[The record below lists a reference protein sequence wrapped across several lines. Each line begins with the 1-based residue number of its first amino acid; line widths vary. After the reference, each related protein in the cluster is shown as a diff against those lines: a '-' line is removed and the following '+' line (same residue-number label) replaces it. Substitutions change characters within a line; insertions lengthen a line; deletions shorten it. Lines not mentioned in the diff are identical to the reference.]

1 MDFQWGTK
9 VLPFKINVF
18 ITVDGIVLIVCLTVE
33 DIPPN
38 NNKTLF

>member
-33 DIPPN
+33 YIPPN